1 MQKHRGI
8 WLALLLALL
17 AAAVLAPVAAM
28 ASEPQ
33 SVEINE
39 TNFPDET
46 FRDYVKDFD
55 KDGNDVLSPQEIAEV
70 TEINVYNKSISD
82 LTGIKYFTELET
94 LMCYSNRLTS
104 LDVSGCTEL
113 KGLICYNN
121 QLAELDVSE
130 NAALVELNCLN
141 NDLTSL
147 DVSGC
152 TELKGLI
159 CYNNQLA
166 ELDVSE
172 NAALVELNCLNN
184 DLTSL
189 DVSDCT
195 ALTYLD
201 CSDNRLTS
209 LDVSKNTELGWLNCS
224 ENQLRSLDVSK
235 NTALGSLYCSGNR
248 LTSLDLSQN
257 TNLKSLYCSE
267 NQLTSLDVSKN
278 MNLYTLA
285 CSDNQLTSLDLSQ
298 NTNLNQLYCS
308 GNRLT
313 SLDVS
318 KNTALGSLYCSG
330 NRLTSLDV
338 SKNMNLYT
346 LACSAN
352 QLTSLDVSKNTALG
366 SLYCS
371 GNRLTSLDVS
381 QNTKL
386 RVLDCSPQTARLGV
400 NRSADG
406 TWSANLAALVT
417 GWTDKAA
424 SITKDPEEV
433 WDEATNT
440 VTWRDSGVQPI
451 VTYDYDTGYVKNNVP
466 VKMNVTLTLVPLG
479 VGTGADV
486 TGVSVKSIAG
496 VISGAEITVKLPAG
510 SPLPTAGDIAVTL
523 SPYATMT
530 AAPTTTDG
538 GHTWTFTV
546 TSEDEQTVKNYTL
559 YIVYGVTVESG
570 EDDHG
575 TVTASPNPARMG
587 DTVTLTVT
595 PDPGYMLTG
604 WEVVLGDVTVRED
617 NTFVMPS
624 GAVILRPIFAPIPAT
639 PPQTGDDSHAGLWL
653 ALALVSLGGLCAAAY
668 AVRRRRSGGAR

>member
-39 TNFPDET
+39 TNFPDAT
-46 FRDYVKDFD
+46 FRKYVKDFD
-55 KDGNDVLSPQEIAEV
+55 KDGNHVLSPQEIAEV

-147 DVSGC
+147 DVS
-152 TELKGLI
+152 
-159 CYNNQLA
+159 
-166 ELDVSE
+166 
-172 NAALVELNCLNN
+172 
-184 DLTSL
+184 
-189 DVSDCT
+189 DCT

-201 CSDNRLTS
+201 CSDNR
-209 LDVSKNTELGWLNCS
+209 
-224 ENQLRSLDVSK
+224 
-235 NTALGSLYCSGNR
+235 
-248 LTSLDLSQN
+248 
-257 TNLKSLYCSE
+257 
-267 NQLTSLDVSKN
+267 
-278 MNLYTLA
+278 
-285 CSDNQLTSLDLSQ
+285 
-298 NTNLNQLYCS
+298 
-308 GNRLT
+308 
-313 SLDVS
+313 
-318 KNTALGSLYCSG
+318 
-330 NRLTSLDV
+330 
-338 SKNMNLYT
+338 
-346 LACSAN
+346 
-352 QLTSLDVSKNTALG
+352 LTSLDVSKNTALG

-417 GWTDKAA
+417 GWTDKAE

-451 VTYDYDTGYVKNNVP
+451 VTYDYDTGYVKNNDP

-486 TGVSVKSIAG
+486 TGATVKNIAG

-530 AAPTTTDG
+530 NPATADG

-617 NTFVMPS
+617 NTFVMSS

-639 PPQTGDDSHAGLWL
+639 PPQTGDNSHAGLWL

-668 AVRRRRSGGAR
+668 AARRRRSGGAR

>member
-17 AAAVLAPVAAM
+17 PAAVLAPVAAM

-39 TNFPDET
+39 TNFPDAT

-147 DVSGC
+147 DVS
-152 TELKGLI
+152 
-159 CYNNQLA
+159 
-166 ELDVSE
+166 
-172 NAALVELNCLNN
+172 
-184 DLTSL
+184 
-189 DVSDCT
+189 DCT
-195 ALTYLD
+195 ALTYLA
-201 CSDNRLTS
+201 CS
-209 LDVSKNTELGWLNCS
+209 
-224 ENQLRSLDVSK
+224 
-235 NTALGSLYCSGNR
+235 A
-248 LTSLDLSQN
+248 
-257 TNLKSLYCSE
+257 
-267 NQLTSLDVSKN
+267 NQLTSLDVS
-278 MNLYTLA
+278 
-285 CSDNQLTSLDLSQ
+285 Q
-298 NTNLNQLYCS
+298 NTKLRVLDCS
-308 GNRLT
+308 GNQLR

-352 QLTSLDVSKNTALG
+352 QLTSLDLSKNTKLNQ
-366 SLYCS
+366 LYCS

-381 QNTKL
+381 KNTELGWLNCSGNRLTSLDVSKNTALGWLNCSGNRLTSLDLSQNTKLNQLYCSANQLTSLDLSQNTNLKSLYCSANQLTSLDVSKNTEL

-486 TGVSVKSIAG
+486 TGATVKNIAG
-496 VISGAEITVKLPAG
+496 VISGTEITVKLPAG
-510 SPLPTAGDIAVTL
+510 SPLPTEKDIAVTL
-523 SPYATMT
+523 SPHATMT
-530 AAPTTTDG
+530 SPTTADG

-546 TSEDEQTVKNYTL
+546 TSEDKQTVKNYTL

-604 WEVVLGDVTVRED
+604 WEVVLGDMTVRED

-639 PPQTGDDSHAGLWL
+639 PPQTGDNSHAGLWL

>member
-33 SVEINE
+33 GIPIDTVH
-39 TNFPDET
+39 FPDAT
-46 FRDYVKDFD
+46 FRQYVKDNFD
-55 KDGNDVLSPQEIAEV
+55 TNNDNVLSSDEIAKV
-70 TEINVYNKSISD
+70 TGIYVQSMDISN
-82 LTGIKYFTELET
+82 LTGIEHFTALTYLDCYNNQLTSLNVSDCTELET
-94 LMCYSNRLTS
+94 LM
-104 LDVSGCTEL
+104 
-113 KGLICYNN
+113 
-121 QLAELDVSE
+121 
-130 NAALVELNCLN
+130 
-141 NDLTSL
+141 
-147 DVSGC
+147 
-152 TELKGLI
+152 
-159 CYNNQLA
+159 
-166 ELDVSE
+166 
-172 NAALVELNCLNN
+172 
-184 DLTSL
+184 
-189 DVSDCT
+189 
-195 ALTYLD
+195 

-248 LTSLDLSQN
+248 LTSLD
-257 TNLKSLYCSE
+257 
-267 NQLTSLDVSKN
+267 VSKN

-298 NTNLNQLYCS
+298 NTNL
-308 GNRLT
+308 
-313 SLDVS
+313 
-318 KNTALGSLYCSG
+318 KSLYCS
-330 NRLTSLDV
+330 
-338 SKNMNLYT
+338 
-346 LACSAN
+346 AN
-352 QLTSLDVSKNTALG
+352 Q
-366 SLYCS
+366 
-371 GNRLTSLDVS
+371 LTSLDVS

-440 VTWRDSGVQPI
+440 VTWRDSGVQPT
-451 VTYDYDTGYVKNNVP
+451 VTYDYDTGYDDENNVP

-486 TGVSVKSIAG
+486 TGATVKSIVG

-639 PPQTGDDSHAGLWL
+639 PPQTGDDSHTGLWL
-653 ALALVSLGGLCAAAY
+653 ALLLASLGGLCAAAY

>member
-1 MQKHRGI
+1 MQKHGGI

-33 SVEINE
+33 GIPIDTVY
-39 TNFPDET
+39 FPDAT
-46 FRDYVKDFD
+46 FRQYVKVNFD
-55 KDGNDVLSPQEIAEV
+55 TNNDNVLSSDEIAGV
-70 TEINVYNKSISD
+70 TQIDVQRLGISN
-82 LTGIKYFTELET
+82 LTGIKYFTA
-94 LMCYSNRLTS
+94 LT
-104 LDVSGCTEL
+104 
-113 KGLICYNN
+113 N
-121 QLAELDVSE
+121 
-130 NAALVELNCLN
+130 LNCN
-141 NDLTSL
+141 KN
-147 DVSGC
+147 
-152 TELKGLI
+152 K
-159 CYNNQLA
+159 
-166 ELDVSE
+166 
-172 NAALVELNCLNN
+172 
-184 DLTSL
+184 LTSL

-201 CSDNRLTS
+201 CSDNQLTS

-451 VTYDYDTGYVKNNVP
+451 VTYDYDTGYVKNNDP

-486 TGVSVKSIAG
+486 TGATVKNIAG
-496 VISGAEITVKLPAG
+496 VISGTEITVKLPAG

-530 AAPTTTDG
+530 NPATADG

-639 PPQTGDDSHAGLWL
+639 PPQTGDNSHAGLWL

>member
-33 SVEINE
+33 SVEIEINE

-55 KDGNDVLSPQEIAEV
+55 KDGNHVLSPQEIAEV

-94 LMCYSNRLTS
+94 LMCYSNR
-104 LDVSGCTEL
+104 
-113 KGLICYNN
+113 
-121 QLAELDVSE
+121 
-130 NAALVELNCLN
+130 
-141 NDLTSL
+141 LTSL

-267 NQLTSLDVSKN
+267 NQLTSLDLSKN
-278 MNLYTLA
+278 TK
-285 CSDNQLTSLDLSQ
+285 
-298 NTNLNQLYCS
+298 LNQLYCS

-318 KNTALGSLYCSG
+318 KNTALGWLNCSG
-330 NRLTSLDV
+330 NRLTSLDL
-338 SKNMNLYT
+338 SQNTKLNQLYCSANQLTSLDLSQNTNLKSLY
-346 LACSAN
+346 CSAN
-352 QLTSLDVSKNTALG
+352 QLTSLDVSKKTE
-366 SLYCS
+366 
-371 GNRLTSLDVS
+371 
-381 QNTKL
+381 L

-486 TGVSVKSIAG
+486 TGVSVKNIAG
-496 VISGAEITVKLPAG
+496 VISGTEITVKLPAG
-510 SPLPTAGDIAVTL
+510 SPLPTEKDIAVTL

-530 AAPTTTDG
+530 NPATADG

-546 TSEDEQTVKNYTL
+546 TSEDKQTVKNYTL

-604 WEVVLGDVTVRED
+604 WEVVLGDMTVRED

-639 PPQTGDDSHAGLWL
+639 PPQTGDNSHAGLWL

>member
-1 MQKHRGI
+1 MQKHGGI

-224 ENQLRSLDVSK
+224 
-235 NTALGSLYCSGNR
+235 GNR

-257 TNLKSLYCSE
+257 TK
-267 NQLTSLDVSKN
+267 
-278 MNLYTLA
+278 
-285 CSDNQLTSLDLSQ
+285 
-298 NTNLNQLYCS
+298 LNQLYCS
-308 GNRLT
+308 
-313 SLDVS
+313 D
-318 KNTALGSLYCSG
+318 
-330 NRLTSLDV
+330 
-338 SKNMNLYT
+338 
-346 LACSAN
+346 N
-352 QLTSLDVSKNTALG
+352 QLTSLDVSKNTELG
-366 SLYCS
+366 WLYCS
-371 GNRLTSLDVS
+371 ANQLTSLDVS

-417 GWTDKAA
+417 GWTDKAE

-451 VTYDYDTGYVKNNVP
+451 VTYDYDTGYVKNNDP

-486 TGVSVKSIAG
+486 TGATVKSIAG

-510 SPLPTAGDIAVTL
+510 SPLPTEKDIAVTL

-546 TSEDEQTVKNYTL
+546 TSEDEQTVKKYTL

-587 DTVTLTVT
+587 DTVTLTVN

-639 PPQTGDDSHAGLWL
+639 PPQTGDNSHAGLWL
-653 ALALVSLGGLCAAAY
+653 ALLLASLGGLCAAAY
-668 AVRRRRSGGAR
+668 AARRRRSGGAR

>member
-39 TNFPDET
+39 TNFPDAT

-55 KDGNDVLSPQEIAEV
+55 KDGNHVLSPQEIAEV

-147 DVSGC
+147 DVS
-152 TELKGLI
+152 
-159 CYNNQLA
+159 
-166 ELDVSE
+166 
-172 NAALVELNCLNN
+172 
-184 DLTSL
+184 
-189 DVSDCT
+189 DCT

-224 ENQLRSLDVSK
+224 GNRLTSLDVSK
-235 NTALGSLYCSGNR
+235 NTALGWLNCSGNR
-248 LTSLDLSQN
+248 LTSLDLSQNTKLNQLYCSANQLTSLDLSQN
-257 TNLKSLYCSE
+257 TNLKSLYCS
-267 NQLTSLDVSKN
+267 
-278 MNLYTLA
+278 
-285 CSDNQLTSLDLSQ
+285 
-298 NTNLNQLYCS
+298 
-308 GNRLT
+308 
-313 SLDVS
+313 
-318 KNTALGSLYCSG
+318 
-330 NRLTSLDV
+330 
-338 SKNMNLYT
+338 
-346 LACSAN
+346 AN
-352 QLTSLDVSKNTALG
+352 QLTSLDVSKKTE
-366 SLYCS
+366 
-371 GNRLTSLDVS
+371 
-381 QNTKL
+381 L

-510 SPLPTAGDIAVTL
+510 SPLPTEKDIAVTL

-530 AAPTTTDG
+530 NPATADG

-546 TSEDEQTVKNYTL
+546 TSEDKQTVKNYTL

-639 PPQTGDDSHAGLWL
+639 PPQTGDDSHTGLWL
-653 ALALVSLGGLCAAAY
+653 ALLLASLGGLCAAAY
-668 AVRRRRSGGAR
+668 AARRRRSGGAR

>member
-39 TNFPDET
+39 TNFPDAT

-55 KDGNDVLSPQEIAEV
+55 KDGNHVLSPQEIAEV

-147 DVSGC
+147 DVS
-152 TELKGLI
+152 
-159 CYNNQLA
+159 
-166 ELDVSE
+166 
-172 NAALVELNCLNN
+172 
-184 DLTSL
+184 
-189 DVSDCT
+189 DCT

-224 ENQLRSLDVSK
+224 GNRLTSLDVSK
-235 NTALGSLYCSGNR
+235 NTALGWLNCSGNR
-248 LTSLDLSQN
+248 LTSLDLSQNTKLNQLYCSANQLTSLDLSQN
-257 TNLKSLYCSE
+257 TNLKSLYCS
-267 NQLTSLDVSKN
+267 
-278 MNLYTLA
+278 
-285 CSDNQLTSLDLSQ
+285 
-298 NTNLNQLYCS
+298 
-308 GNRLT
+308 
-313 SLDVS
+313 
-318 KNTALGSLYCSG
+318 
-330 NRLTSLDV
+330 
-338 SKNMNLYT
+338 
-346 LACSAN
+346 AN
-352 QLTSLDVSKNTALG
+352 QLTSLDVSKKTE
-366 SLYCS
+366 
-371 GNRLTSLDVS
+371 
-381 QNTKL
+381 L

-510 SPLPTAGDIAVTL
+510 SPLPTEKDIAVTL

-530 AAPTTTDG
+530 NPATADG

-617 NTFVMPS
+617 NTFVMPG

-639 PPQTGDDSHAGLWL
+639 PPQTGDDSHTGLWL
-653 ALALVSLGGLCAAAY
+653 ALALVSLGGLCAAAWT
-668 AVRRRRSGGAR
+668 ARRRRGGAR

>member
-39 TNFPDET
+39 TNFPDAT
-46 FRDYVKDFD
+46 FRKYVKDFD

-82 LTGIKYFTELET
+82 LTGIKYFTALTNLNCNKNKLTSLDLSGCTALEK
-94 LMCYSNRLTS
+94 LECYSNQLTKLDVSGCTALTYLYCHENQLTSLDVSDCTALTNLNCNKNKLTSLDLSDCTALTSLHCYNNQLTS

-113 KGLICYNN
+113 ETLMCYNN
-121 QLAELDVSE
+121 Q
-130 NAALVELNCLN
+130 
-141 NDLTSL
+141 LTSL
-147 DVSGC
+147 DVSNITALGWLYC
-152 TELKGLI
+152 HE
-159 CYNNQLA
+159 NQL
-166 ELDVSE
+166 
-172 NAALVELNCLNN
+172 
-184 DLTSL
+184 TTL

-201 CSDNRLTS
+201 CHENKLT
-209 LDVSKNTELGWLNCS
+209 T
-224 ENQLRSLDVSK
+224 LDVSK
-235 NTALGSLYCSGNR
+235 NTALVE
-248 LTSLDLSQN
+248 
-257 TNLKSLYCSE
+257 LYCSE

-278 MNLYTLA
+278 
-285 CSDNQLTSLDLSQ
+285 
-298 NTNLNQLYCS
+298 
-308 GNRLT
+308 
-313 SLDVS
+313 
-318 KNTALGSLYCSG
+318 TALRWLDCSG

-346 LACSAN
+346 L
-352 QLTSLDVSKNTALG
+352 D
-366 SLYCS
+366 CS
-371 GNRLTSLDVS
+371 GNQLTSLDVS

-386 RVLDCSPQTARLGV
+386 KSLECYGNQLTSLDVSNNTALGWLNCSDNQLTSLDVSQNTNLKSLECYGNQLTSLDLSRYTNLNRLDCSPQTARLGV

-440 VTWRDSGVQPI
+440 VIWRDSGVQPI

-486 TGVSVKSIAG
+486 TGVSVKNIAG

-510 SPLPTAGDIAVTL
+510 SPLPTEKDIAVTL

-530 AAPTTTDG
+530 NPATADG

-546 TSEDEQTVKNYTL
+546 TSEDKQTVKNYTL
-559 YIVYGVTVESG
+559 YIAYGVTVESG

-587 DTVTLTVT
+587 DTVTLTVN

-639 PPQTGDDSHAGLWL
+639 PPQTGDDSHTGLWL
-653 ALALVSLGGLCAAAY
+653 ALLLASLGGLCAAAY
-668 AVRRRRSGGAR
+668 AARRRRSGGAR

>member
-39 TNFPDET
+39 TNFPDAT
-46 FRDYVKDFD
+46 FRKYVKDFD

-94 LMCYSNRLTS
+94 LMCYSNR
-104 LDVSGCTEL
+104 
-113 KGLICYNN
+113 
-121 QLAELDVSE
+121 
-130 NAALVELNCLN
+130 
-141 NDLTSL
+141 LTSL

-248 LTSLDLSQN
+248 LTSLDVSKNMNLYTLACSDNQLTSLDLSQN

-298 NTNLNQLYCS
+298 NTNLKSLYCS
-308 GNRLT
+308 ANRLT

-318 KNTALGSLYCSG
+318 KKTE
-330 NRLTSLDV
+330 
-338 SKNMNLYT
+338 
-346 LACSAN
+346 
-352 QLTSLDVSKNTALG
+352 
-366 SLYCS
+366 
-371 GNRLTSLDVS
+371 
-381 QNTKL
+381 L

-451 VTYDYDTGYVKNNVP
+451 VTYDYDTGYVKNNDP

-486 TGVSVKSIAG
+486 TGATVKNIAG
-496 VISGAEITVKLPAG
+496 VISGTEITVKLPAG

-530 AAPTTTDG
+530 NPATADG

-546 TSEDEQTVKNYTL
+546 TSEDEQTVKKYTL

-639 PPQTGDDSHAGLWL
+639 PPQTGDNSHAGLWL

>member
-1 MQKHRGI
+1 MQKHGGI

-39 TNFPDET
+39 TNFPDAT
-46 FRDYVKDFD
+46 FRKYVKDFD
-55 KDGNDVLSPQEIAEV
+55 KDGNHVLSPQEIAEV

-104 LDVSGCTEL
+104 LDVSGCAEL
-113 KGLICYNN
+113 ETLMCYNN
-121 QLAELDVSE
+121 R
-130 NAALVELNCLN
+130 
-141 NDLTSL
+141 LT
-147 DVSGC
+147 
-152 TELKGLI
+152 
-159 CYNNQLA
+159 

-224 ENQLRSLDVSK
+224 ENQLR
-235 NTALGSLYCSGNR
+235 
-248 LTSLDLSQN
+248 
-257 TNLKSLYCSE
+257 
-267 NQLTSLDVSKN
+267 
-278 MNLYTLA
+278 
-285 CSDNQLTSLDLSQ
+285 
-298 NTNLNQLYCS
+298 
-308 GNRLT
+308 

-486 TGVSVKSIAG
+486 TGATVKSIVG

-510 SPLPTAGDIAVTL
+510 SPLPTEKDIAVTL

-617 NTFVMPS
+617 NTFVMPA
-624 GAVILRPIFAPIPAT
+624 GPVILRAIFAPATTAT
-639 PPQTGDDSHAGLWL
+639 PPQTGDDSHTGLWL
-653 ALALVSLGGLCAAAY
+653 ALLLATS
-668 AVRRRRSGGAR
+668 STPARLSREITTS